1 MIIPISINY
10 ATDDIENWQIHRFSD
25 IQLLTGRRLIYLVPR
40 LNKIKND
47 FSSMKMP
54 FFLDYAE
61 TKSTDV
67 NEKCTNPEQVVENER
82 KMINLVP
89 I

>member
-1 MIIPISINY
+1 
-10 ATDDIENWQIHRFSD
+10 
-25 IQLLTGRRLIYLVPR
+25 
-40 LNKIKND
+40 
-47 FSSMKMP
+47 MKMP
-54 FFLDYAE
+54 WFLDYAE

-67 NEKCTNPEQVVENER
+67 HKKCTNPEQLVENER

>member
-1 MIIPISINY
+1 
-10 ATDDIENWQIHRFSD
+10 
-25 IQLLTGRRLIYLVPR
+25 
-40 LNKIKND
+40 
-47 FSSMKMP
+47 MKMP

-67 NEKCTNPEQVVENER
+67 NEKCTNPEQLVENER